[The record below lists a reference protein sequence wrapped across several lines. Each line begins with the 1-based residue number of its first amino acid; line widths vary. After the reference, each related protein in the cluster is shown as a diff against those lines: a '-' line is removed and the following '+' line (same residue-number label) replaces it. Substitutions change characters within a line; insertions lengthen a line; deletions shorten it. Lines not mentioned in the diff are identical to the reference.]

1 MAAQRGTA
9 KREPVKGAAGA
20 EIFANLWGPDR
31 KGARIRSVILN
42 PLWTG
47 IREDENGNV
56 RYPLV
61 EMGIGDGGHGGEVRL
76 KLWLSMVYRVMKN
89 EDWIT
94 LRKNNHAYYASM
106 FGLDDPA
113 GKGADRVR
121 AAYRWLHK
129 NRFIVIDGGRLKTYG
144 RVRIAHEVTQFLPAE
159 SSVVMRPAPTGK
171 MDAEFEGLPHL
182 RHRYFTLPR
191 PFWENG
197 WITYLRAPEIL
208 VLMILCDAVRNE
220 VDQEI
225 KIPVHERMRRYGL
238 SDEMWRQGESGLER
252 RGVIKRPVTTGRTV
266 DDFGWGHADAERVYK
281 FNGATPDAALRIQID
296 MASQLRIREEI
307 VR

>member
-1 MAAQRGTA
+1 
-9 KREPVKGAAGA
+9 
-20 EIFANLWGPDR
+20 
-31 KGARIRSVILN
+31 
-42 PLWTG
+42 
-47 IREDENGNV
+47 
-56 RYPLV
+56 
-61 EMGIGDGGHGGEVRL
+61 
-76 KLWLSMVYRVMKN
+76 
-89 EDWIT
+89 
-94 LRKNNHAYYASM
+94 
-106 FGLDDPA
+106 
-113 GKGADRVR
+113 
-121 AAYRWLHK
+121 
-129 NRFIVIDGGRLKTYG
+129 
-144 RVRIAHEVTQFLPAE
+144 
-159 SSVVMRPAPTGK
+159 MRPAPTGK

-220 VDQEI
+220 VDKEI
-225 KIPVHERMRRYGL
+225 KIPVHERKRRYGL

-281 FNGATPDAALRIQID
+281 FNGATPDAALRIPID
-296 MASQLRIREEI
+296 MATQVRIREEI